1 MTSRDTFLAAARSY
15 VGTRYH
21 HMGRTPGVGLD
32 CAGVVICAARACGAV
47 APDFDVPAYTRR
59 PDGVSLL
66 AWCDAQMDRIGERE
80 MAPGDVV
87 IICFDEDPQHLGVV
101 GAHRFGGLSIIHA
114 LARSNGTGVVLEQ
127 RLAFAQ
133 NRKFIAAYRLREAAP

>member
-1 MTSRDTFLAAARSY
+1 MDSRAAFLAAARSFI
-15 VGTRYH
+15 GTPYH
-21 HMGRTPGVGLD
+21 HMGRAPGVGLD

-66 AWCDAQMDRIGERE
+66 AWCEAQMERIDERA

-87 IICFDEDPQHLGVV
+87 VVCFDEDPQHLGVL
-101 GAHRFGGLSIIHA
+101 GNHAHRGLSIIHA
-114 LARSNGTGVVLEQ
+114 LARASGAGRVLEQ

-133 NRKFIAAYRLREAAP
+133 NKKFVAAYRLNLRG